1 LFLTGKEK
9 VKQGKVMQKY
19 DDLWQAIEV
28 RVRENNDITLNDWTT
43 DSVRGHAAR
52 QRIAQ
57 IFILEVLL
65 ARHREKYASN
75 FVPLAGEE
83 ALYHLIFKRTGWK
96 PFEVKQLSF
105 IDTLF
110 VLAELFRDENLPT
123 EVRAVL
129 RSQGIKDEAL
139 PTYDFSEKDW
149 KTRCFCVV
157 KQCDKKG
164 AQLSPFFYYCAA
176 TLHSIVS
183 ASGARAK

>member
-1 LFLTGKEK
+1 
-9 VKQGKVMQKY
+9 M
-19 DDLWQAIEV
+19 
-28 RVRENNDITLNDWTT
+28 
-43 DSVRGHAAR
+43 
-52 QRIAQ
+52 
-57 IFILEVLL
+57 
-65 ARHREKYASN
+65 
-75 FVPLAGEE
+75 
-83 ALYHLIFKRTGWK
+83 
-96 PFEVKQLSF
+96 KQLSF

-139 PTYDFSEKDW
+139 PPTISQRKIGHRA
-149 KTRCFCVV
+149 KTRCSCAV
-157 KQCDKKG
+157 KLCDKKG

>member
-1 LFLTGKEK
+1 MFLTGKEK
-9 VKQGKVMQKY
+9 VKQGKFMQKY

-65 ARHREKYASN
+65 ARHRDKYASN

-149 KTRCFCVV
+149 APRENEVF
-157 KQCDKKG
+157 
-164 AQLSPFFYYCAA
+164 L
-176 TLHSIVS
+176 
-183 ASGARAK
+183 RR